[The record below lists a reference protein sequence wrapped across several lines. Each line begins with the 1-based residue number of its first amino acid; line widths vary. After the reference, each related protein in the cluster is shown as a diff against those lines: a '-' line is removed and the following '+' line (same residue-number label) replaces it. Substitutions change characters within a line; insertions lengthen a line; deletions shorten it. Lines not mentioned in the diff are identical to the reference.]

1 MSFTHLISLML
12 LHYLVKI
19 ETLKMHANT
28 NSAFNIKSHKIAI
41 DSLIKCSVE
50 PHNTNKE

>member
-1 MSFTHLISLML
+1 MNFTHLISLML
-12 LHYLVKI
+12 LHYHVKI

-28 NSAFNIKSHKIAI
+28 NSAFNINHKIAI

-50 PHNTNKE
+50 PHITNKQ